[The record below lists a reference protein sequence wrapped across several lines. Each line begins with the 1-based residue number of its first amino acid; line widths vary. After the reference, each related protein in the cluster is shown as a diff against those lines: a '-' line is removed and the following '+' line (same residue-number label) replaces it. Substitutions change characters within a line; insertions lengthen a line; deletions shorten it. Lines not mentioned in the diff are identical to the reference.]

1 MFFQAHCGVKPVLVL
16 VGETADAGNRGVC
29 FDDNPQTSP
38 ESLMLVAEVLLPVMF
53 FTGIVVSGTL
63 TVCSYLREE

>member
-1 MFFQAHCGVKPVLVL
+1 MLA
-16 VGETADAGNRGVC
+16 TGNRGVC
-29 FDDNPQTSP
+29 FDDNTQTSP

-63 TVCSYLREE
+63 TLFPYLREE